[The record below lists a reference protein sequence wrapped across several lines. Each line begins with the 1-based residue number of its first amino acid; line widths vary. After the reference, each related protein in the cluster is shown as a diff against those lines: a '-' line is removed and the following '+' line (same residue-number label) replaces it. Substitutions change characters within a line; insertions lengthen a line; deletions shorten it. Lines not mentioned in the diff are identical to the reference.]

1 MFSAGVEKLKLAPMI
16 MACSLMGAM
25 RGVSLATTTDLLT
38 MTTTQDVE
46 GLAGSEGSASR
57 RRLGLEAVRPFP
69 VPNHPSLL
77 PSLEAGIRHR
87 PASPPPRH
95 QRRTQGLL
103 PTWRKPSANRAW
115 PSPSLGALPNQSG
128 TLPLPTPCRGSAAAG
143 GMDALLPPAV
153 MEQLNGSSSNGNR
166 FEAQPA
172 YGSPPPM
179 TNSP

>member
-1 MFSAGVEKLKLAPMI
+1 
-16 MACSLMGAM
+16 M
-25 RGVSLATTTDLLT
+25 RPLYVFRRNRKTQVGPNDYGLLIDGGDAGVSLATTTDLLT

-69 VPNHPSLL
+69 VPNDPSLL

-115 PSPSLGALPNQSG
+115 PSSSPGALPNQPEI
-128 TLPLPTPCRGSAAAG
+128 LPLPTPCRGQRRSR
-143 GMDALLPPAV
+143 
-153 MEQLNGSSSNGNR
+153 EYR
-166 FEAQPA
+166 
-172 YGSPPPM
+172 
-179 TNSP
+179 